1 MILRQ
6 IARELAATAT
16 EFPVVTII
24 GPRQAGKTT
33 LARMQFPNHA
43 YANLEAPDVR
53 RLAVSDPHAFFS
65 QFPPPVIIDEIQRVP
80 ELLSTIQVLA
90 DNSQQ
95 RGQYILTGSHQL
107 RLQEAVAQ
115 SLAGRTALLRLL
127 PLSIAELKATGITH
141 TRDECIYQGFMP
153 RLYSEQVNPTRLYRN
168 YYQTYIERDIRQMI
182 NLRSLTDFENFT
194 RLLAGRVGQILN
206 LSSLANDVGVSS
218 PTLKEWLS
226 VLEASHTIFRLNPYF
241 ENFGKRI
248 IKSPKIY
255 FTDVGL
261 ASYLLGI
268 ESPALAARDPL
279 IGNLFENMVVIEAL
293 KARLNAGKEPELYF
307 YRDNK
312 GNEVDLLFRRNR
324 QLIPIEIKSA
334 MTFNPEFAKES
345 RSSRKSRHP
354 RRKAMSSTRAI
365 SHRNCLALACGILPV
380 WIPSLKEYLTARS
393 SHCLGRQL
401 LYSWS
406 VRARRN
412 PRLLLRKYVA
422 YQKRLAERT

>member
-1 MILRQ
+1 MYRFAYFTLEPHQSEGTRTVILRQ
-6 IARELAATAT
+6 IARELAATAN

-43 YANLEAPDVR
+43 YANLEAPDIR
-53 RLAVSDPHAFFS
+53 MLATSDPHAFFS
-65 QFPPPVIIDEIQRVP
+65 QYPPPVIIDEIQRVP

-90 DNSQQ
+90 DSNPQ

-127 PLSIAELKATGITH
+127 PLSISELKATGITH
-141 TRDECIYQGFMP
+141 TRDEFIYQGFMP
-153 RLYSEQVNPTRLYRN
+153 RLYNEKVNPTRLYRN
-168 YYQTYIERDIRQMI
+168 YCQTYIERDIRQMI
-182 NLRSLTDFENFT
+182 NLRRLIDFENFM

-206 LSSLANDVGVSS
+206 LSSLSNDVGVSS
-218 PTLKEWLS
+218 TTLKEWLS

-268 ESPALAARDPL
+268 ESPALATRDPL

-312 GNEVDLLFRRNR
+312 GNEVDLLFRQNR

-334 MTFNPEFAKES
+334 MTFNPEFAKGIAQFQKIA
-345 RSSRKSRHP
+345 SSAQKGHIIYAGNLTP
-354 RRKAMSSTRAI
+354 EL
-365 SHRNCLALACGILPV
+365 SHA
-380 WIPSLKEYLTARS
+380 
-393 SHCLGRQL
+393 
-401 LYSWS
+401 S
-406 VRARRN
+406 VLHFTDVDN
-412 PRLLLRKYVA
+412 IFL
-422 YQKRLAERT
+422 

>member
-6 IARELAATAT
+6 IARELAATAN

-43 YANLEAPDVR
+43 YANLEAPDI
-53 RLAVSDPHAFFS
+53 RLLAASDPHAFFS

-80 ELLSTIQVLA
+80 ELLSTIQILA
-90 DNSQQ
+90 DSNPQ

-127 PLSIAELKATGITH
+127 PLSISELKATGITH
-141 TRDECIYQGFMP
+141 TRDEFIYQGFMP
-153 RLYSEQVNPTRLYRN
+153 RLYNEKINPTRLYRN
-168 YYQTYIERDIRQMI
+168 YCQTYIERDIRQMI
-182 NLRSLTDFENFT
+182 NLRRLTDFENFT

-206 LSSLANDVGVSS
+206 LSSLSNDVGVSS
-218 PTLKEWLS
+218 TTLKEWLS

-312 GNEVDLLFRRNR
+312 GNEVDLLFRQNR

-334 MTFNPEFAKES
+334 MTFNPEFAKGIAQFQKIA
-345 RSSRKSRHP
+345 SSAQKGHIIYAGNLTP
-354 RRKAMSSTRAI
+354 EL
-365 SHRNCLALACGILPV
+365 SHA
-380 WIPSLKEYLTARS
+380 
-393 SHCLGRQL
+393 
-401 LYSWS
+401 S
-406 VRARRN
+406 VLHFTNMDSIFR
-412 PRLLLRKYVA
+412 
-422 YQKRLAERT
+422 

>member
-1 MILRQ
+1 M
-6 IARELAATAT
+6 
-16 EFPVVTII
+16 
-24 GPRQAGKTT
+24 
-33 LARMQFPNHA
+33 ARMQFPNHA
-43 YANLEAPDVR
+43 YANLEAPDIR
-53 RLAVSDPHAFFS
+53 MLATSDPHAFFS

-90 DNSQQ
+90 DSNPQ

-127 PLSIAELKATGITH
+127 PLSISELKATGITH
-141 TRDECIYQGFMP
+141 TRDEFIYQGFMP
-153 RLYSEQVNPTRLYRN
+153 RLYNEKINPTRLYRN
-168 YYQTYIERDIRQMI
+168 YCQTYIERDIRQMI
-182 NLRSLTDFENFT
+182 NLRRLIDFENFM

-206 LSSLANDVGVSS
+206 LSSLSNDVGVSS
-218 PTLKEWLS
+218 TTLKEWLS

-268 ESPALAARDPL
+268 ESPALATRDPL

-312 GNEVDLLFRRNR
+312 GNEVDLLFRQNR

-334 MTFNPEFAKES
+334 MTFNPEFAKGIAQFQKIA
-345 RSSRKSRHP
+345 SSAQKGHIIYAGNLTP
-354 RRKAMSSTRAI
+354 EL
-365 SHRNCLALACGILPV
+365 SHA
-380 WIPSLKEYLTARS
+380 
-393 SHCLGRQL
+393 
-401 LYSWS
+401 S
-406 VRARRN
+406 VLHFTDVDHIFR
-412 PRLLLRKYVA
+412 
-422 YQKRLAERT
+422 

>member
-6 IARELAATAT
+6 IARELTATAN

-43 YANLEAPDVR
+43 YANLEAPDI
-53 RLAVSDPHAFFS
+53 RLLATSDPHAFFS

-90 DNSQQ
+90 DSSHQ

-127 PLSIAELKATGITH
+127 PLSISELKATGITH
-141 TRDECIYQGFMP
+141 TRDEFIYQGFMP
-153 RLYSEQVNPTRLYRN
+153 RLYNEKVNPTRLYRN
-168 YYQTYIERDIRQMI
+168 YCQTYIERDIRQMI
-182 NLRSLTDFENFT
+182 NLRRLTDFENFT

-206 LSSLANDVGVSS
+206 LSSLSNDIGVSS
-218 PTLKEWLS
+218 TTLKEWLS

-268 ESPALAARDPL
+268 ESPAHAARDPL

-312 GNEVDLLFRRNR
+312 GNEVDLLFRKNR

-334 MTFNPEFAKES
+334 MTFNPEFAKGIAQFQKIA
-345 RSSRKSRHP
+345 SSAQKGYVIYAGNLTP
-354 RRKAMSSTRAI
+354 EL
-365 SHRNCLALACGILPV
+365 SHASVLHFTDVDNIL
-380 WIPSLKEYLTARS
+380 R
-393 SHCLGRQL
+393 
-401 LYSWS
+401 
-406 VRARRN
+406 
-412 PRLLLRKYVA
+412 
-422 YQKRLAERT
+422 

>member
-1 MILRQ
+1 MIVRQ
-6 IARELAATAT
+6 IARELAATAN

-43 YANLEAPDVR
+43 YANLEAPDIR
-53 RLAVSDPHAFFS
+53 RLAISDPHAFFS
-65 QFPPPVIIDEIQRVP
+65 QFSPPVIIDEIQRVP

-90 DNSQQ
+90 DSSHQ

-127 PLSIAELKATGITH
+127 PLSISELKATGITH
-141 TRDECIYQGFMP
+141 TRDEFIYQGFMP
-153 RLYSEQVNPTRLYRN
+153 RLYNEKVNPTRLYRN
-168 YYQTYIERDIRQMI
+168 YCQTYIERDIRQMI
-182 NLRSLTDFENFT
+182 NLRRLTDFENFT

-206 LSSLANDVGVSS
+206 LSSLSNDVGVSS
-218 PTLKEWLS
+218 TTLKEWLS

-255 FTDVGL
+255 FTDIGL

-268 ESPALAARDPL
+268 ESPALATRDPL

-293 KARLNAGKEPELYF
+293 KARLNAGKEPGLYF

-312 GNEVDLLFRRNR
+312 GNEVDLLFRQNR

-334 MTFNPEFAKES
+334 MTFNPEFAKGIAQFQKIA
-345 RSSRKSRHP
+345 SSAQKGHIIY
-354 RRKAMSSTRAI
+354 AG
-365 SHRNCLALACGILPV
+365 N
-380 WIPSLKEYLTARS
+380 LTPELTHA
-393 SHCLGRQL
+393 
-401 LYSWS
+401 S
-406 VRARRN
+406 VLHFTDVDHIFR
-412 PRLLLRKYVA
+412 
-422 YQKRLAERT
+422 

>member
-6 IARELAATAT
+6 IARELAATAN

-43 YANLEAPDVR
+43 YANLEAPDIR
-53 RLAVSDPHAFFS
+53 MLATSDPHAFFS

-80 ELLSTIQVLA
+80 ELLSTIQILA
-90 DNSQQ
+90 DSNPQ

-127 PLSIAELKATGITH
+127 PLSISELKATGITH
-141 TRDECIYQGFMP
+141 TRDEFIYQGFMP
-153 RLYSEQVNPTRLYRN
+153 RLYNEKVNPTRLYRN
-168 YYQTYIERDIRQMI
+168 YCQTYIERDIRQMI
-182 NLRSLTDFENFT
+182 NLRRLTDFENFT

-206 LSSLANDVGVSS
+206 LSSLSNDIGVSS
-218 PTLKEWLS
+218 TTLKEWLS

-268 ESPALAARDPL
+268 ESPALATRDPL

-312 GNEVDLLFRRNR
+312 GNEVDLLFRQNR

-334 MTFNPEFAKES
+334 MTFNPEFAKGIAQFQKIA
-345 RSSRKSRHP
+345 SSAQKGHIIYAGNLTP
-354 RRKAMSSTRAI
+354 EL
-365 SHRNCLALACGILPV
+365 SHA
-380 WIPSLKEYLTARS
+380 
-393 SHCLGRQL
+393 
-401 LYSWS
+401 S
-406 VRARRN
+406 VLHFTDVDHIFR
-412 PRLLLRKYVA
+412 
-422 YQKRLAERT
+422 

>member
-1 MILRQ
+1 MIVRQ
-6 IARELAATAT
+6 IARELAATAN

-33 LARMQFPNHA
+33 LACMQFPNHA
-43 YANLEAPDVR
+43 YANLEAPDIR
-53 RLAVSDPHAFFS
+53 TLAMSDPHAFFS

-90 DNSQQ
+90 DSSHE

-127 PLSIAELKATGITH
+127 PLSISELKATGITH
-141 TRDECIYQGFMP
+141 TRDEFIYQGFMP
-153 RLYSEQVNPTRLYRN
+153 RLYNEKIDPTRLYRN
-168 YYQTYIERDIRQMI
+168 YCQTYIERDIRQMI

-206 LSSLANDVGVSS
+206 LSSLSNDVGVSS
-218 PTLKEWLS
+218 TTLKEWLS

-255 FTDVGL
+255 FTDIGL

-312 GNEVDLLFRRNR
+312 GNEVDLLFRQNR

-334 MTFNPEFAKES
+334 MTFNPDFAKGIAQFQKIA
-345 RSSRKSRHP
+345 SSAQKGYIIYAGNLTP
-354 RRKAMSSTRAI
+354 E
-365 SHRNCLALACGILPV
+365 LPH
-380 WIPSLKEYLTARS
+380 A
-393 SHCLGRQL
+393 
-401 LYSWS
+401 S
-406 VRARRN
+406 VLHFTDVDNIFR
-412 PRLLLRKYVA
+412 
-422 YQKRLAERT
+422 

>member
-6 IARELAATAT
+6 IARELAATAN

-43 YANLEAPDVR
+43 YANLEAPDIR
-53 RLAVSDPHAFFS
+53 MLATSDPHAFFS
-65 QFPPPVIIDEIQRVP
+65 QYPPPVIIDEIQRVP

-90 DNSQQ
+90 DSNPQ

-127 PLSIAELKATGITH
+127 PLSISELKATGITH
-141 TRDECIYQGFMP
+141 TRDEFIYQGFMP
-153 RLYSEQVNPTRLYRN
+153 RLYNEKVNPTRLYRN
-168 YYQTYIERDIRQMI
+168 YCQTYIERDIRQMI
-182 NLRSLTDFENFT
+182 NLRRLIDFENFM

-206 LSSLANDVGVSS
+206 LSSLSNDVGVSS
-218 PTLKEWLS
+218 TTLKEWLS

-268 ESPALAARDPL
+268 ESPALATRDPL

-312 GNEVDLLFRRNR
+312 GNEVDLLFRQNR

-334 MTFNPEFAKES
+334 MTFNPEFAKGIAQFQKIA
-345 RSSRKSRHP
+345 SSAQKGHIIYAGNLTP
-354 RRKAMSSTRAI
+354 EL
-365 SHRNCLALACGILPV
+365 SHA
-380 WIPSLKEYLTARS
+380 
-393 SHCLGRQL
+393 
-401 LYSWS
+401 S
-406 VRARRN
+406 VLHFTDVDN
-412 PRLLLRKYVA
+412 IFL
-422 YQKRLAERT
+422 

>member
-1 MILRQ
+1 MIVRQ
-6 IARELAATAT
+6 IARELAATAN

-43 YANLEAPDVR
+43 YANLEAPDIR
-53 RLAVSDPHAFFS
+53 RLAISDPHAFFS

-90 DNSQQ
+90 DSSHQ

-127 PLSIAELKATGITH
+127 PLSISELKATGITH
-141 TRDECIYQGFMP
+141 TRDEFIYQGFMP
-153 RLYSEQVNPTRLYRN
+153 RLYNEKVNPTRLYRN
-168 YYQTYIERDIRQMI
+168 YCQTYIERDIRQMI

-206 LSSLANDVGVSS
+206 LSSLSNDVGVSS
-218 PTLKEWLS
+218 TTLKEWLS

-268 ESPALAARDPL
+268 ESPALATRDPL

-312 GNEVDLLFRRNR
+312 GNEVDLLFRQNR

-334 MTFNPEFAKES
+334 LTFNPEFAKGIVQFQKIA
-345 RSSRKSRHP
+345 SSAQKGHIIY
-354 RRKAMSSTRAI
+354 AG
-365 SHRNCLALACGILPV
+365 N
-380 WIPSLKEYLTARS
+380 LTPELSQA
-393 SHCLGRQL
+393 
-401 LYSWS
+401 S
-406 VRARRN
+406 V
-412 PRLLLRKYVA
+412 LHFTDVDHIFQEKI
-422 YQKRLAERT
+422 

>member
-6 IARELAATAT
+6 IARELTATAN

-43 YANLEAPDVR
+43 YANLEAPDI
-53 RLAVSDPHAFFS
+53 RLLATSDPHAFFS

-80 ELLSTIQVLA
+80 ELLSTIQILA
-90 DNSQQ
+90 DSSHQ

-127 PLSIAELKATGITH
+127 PLSISELKATGITH
-141 TRDECIYQGFMP
+141 TRDEFIYQGFMP
-153 RLYSEQVNPTRLYRN
+153 RLYNEKVNPTRLYRN
-168 YYQTYIERDIRQMI
+168 YCQTYIERDIRQMI
-182 NLRSLTDFENFT
+182 NLRRLTDFENFM

-206 LSSLANDVGVSS
+206 LSSLSNDIGVSS
-218 PTLKEWLS
+218 TTLKEWLS

-268 ESPALAARDPL
+268 ESPAHAARDPL

-312 GNEVDLLFRRNR
+312 GNEVDLLFRQNR

-334 MTFNPEFAKES
+334 MTFNPEFAKGIAQF
-345 RSSRKSRHP
+345 RKIASSAQKGHIIYAGNLTP
-354 RRKAMSSTRAI
+354 EL
-365 SHRNCLALACGILPV
+365 SHA
-380 WIPSLKEYLTARS
+380 
-393 SHCLGRQL
+393 
-401 LYSWS
+401 S
-406 VRARRN
+406 VLHFTDVDNIFR
-412 PRLLLRKYVA
+412 
-422 YQKRLAERT
+422 